1 MNAYTKMPFTEEE
14 LSFITEVQ
22 HDYDKYKLHQKLW
35 PIDLKGIQSVRK
47 IIVKEY
53 SLKDYTWNTNLK
65 MIRISINA
73 PVFTRITK
81 DTSSKPVDQLSA
93 IGGTFGLLTGFS
105 LISAVEILYYAA
117 KILNQYLRKTYFDL
131 N

>member
-1 MNAYTKMPFTEEE
+1 MSCLHGCEGMYVNAYTKMPFTEEE

-35 PIDLKGIQSVRK
+35 PIDLKGIQRIVRK

-81 DTSSKPVDQLSA
+81 DTRIFIIFRYWRIL
-93 IGGTFGLLTGFS
+93 
-105 LISAVEILYYAA
+105 LYYS
-117 KILNQYLRKTYFDL
+117 LYFFSYF
-131 N
+131 